1 MKVETDRSTMEN
13 SPANIP
19 VAILCGGKGTRLR
32 EETEFRPKPI
42 IPVGDRPII
51 WHIMKTYAHHGFKD
65 FMLCL
70 GYKGEVIRDYFINYD
85 WNHSDLLLEL
95 GSKRVT
101 KLENGHDEEDWRLWL
116 IDTGQETMT
125 GGRLKRLAPYLEK
138 QGSDIFL
145 ATYGDG
151 VCDVNITD
159 LLAFHRSH
167 GKLAT
172 VTAVRPASRFGELM
186 IEDNLVTHFK
196 EKPQTA
202 EGWINGGY
210 FVLDRKVLDLIAE
223 DSTVFEDQPL
233 KILSELGELAV
244 YKHEG
249 FWQCMDTYRE
259 LELLNNLYNAGQARW
274 KVW

>member
-1 MKVETDRSTMEN
+1 MSGEN
-13 SPANIP
+13 NIP

-42 IPVGDRPII
+42 IAVGDRPII
-51 WHIMKTYAHHGFKD
+51 WHIMKTYAQYGFKD

-85 WNHSDLLLEL
+85 WNHSNILLEL
-95 GSKRVT
+95 GSKRAT
-101 KLENGHDEEDWRLWL
+101 KLDIGHDEEDWRLWL

-138 QGSDIFL
+138 TGSPIFL

-151 VCDVNITD
+151 VCDVNISD
-159 LLAFHRSH
+159 LLAFHQSH

-210 FVLDRKVLDLIAE
+210 FVLDRKVLDLIAS

-233 KILSELGELAV
+233 KALSDLGELAV
-244 YKHEG
+244 YKHDG

-259 LELLNNLYNAGQARW
+259 LELLNNLYNAGKARW